1 MEDTIVAISTSVG
14 EGAISIIRLS
24 GHDALNIAS
33 KVFTKDLT
41 KVDSHTIH
49 YGFITSN
56 NEKIDEV
63 LVSVM
68 KAPKTFT
75 REDIVEIN
83 CHGGIATT
91 NKVLE
96 VLLENGARLAEPGE
110 FTKRA
115 FLNGRIDLLE
125 AEATMD
131 LISSKAESARK
142 ISINTLTGETS
153 NLIKNLRSELVKI
166 ISNIEV
172 NIDYPEYEDIE
183 VLTNESILPDIK
195 KFKEKLEE
203 IIKKSEDSKVIKEGI
218 RVGIIGRPNVGKSSL
233 LNSLLEE
240 EKAIVTDVP
249 GTTRD
254 IVEGSLIVS
263 GIPLNIIDTAGIRK
277 TEDTVEK
284 IGVEKSLKII
294 DTSDLLIYILNNNE
308 EITEE
313 EKEILKRGTVDF
325 YTCSYYMS
333 SCITTHE
340 GEATVE
346 GNLAGGAKNPY
357 LQASD
362 WGWQIDPDGLRYSLN
377 EIYERYRIPIMVVE
391 NGLGARDEKAED
403 GQIHDSYR
411 IDYLRRHIEAMYEA
425 TEDGVDLMGYTPW
438 GCIDLVSASTG
449 EMAKRYG
456 FIYVNKFDDGTGDLS
471 REKKDSFDWY
481 KNVIATNGQC
491 L

>member
-284 IGVEKSLKII
+284 IGIEKSLKII

-313 EKEILKRGTVDF
+313 EKEILEKTKNKKRIIVVNKIDLKTKLNKKLLD
-325 YTCSYYMS
+325 SYIEIS
-333 SCITTHE
+333 VKENIGIDKIKDE
-340 GEATVE
+340 IKRLFNIGEIST
-346 GNLAGGAKNPY
+346 NDMTY
-357 LQASD
+357 LSNARS
-362 WGWQIDPDGLRYSLN
+362 IALLKKSLN
-377 EIYERYRIPIMVVE
+377 NINDAINEINNNNPIDIVE
-391 NGLGARDEKAED
+391 LSLKESWNNLGEVIGETYTDELLDE
-403 GQIHDSYR
+403 
-411 IDYLRRHIEAMYEA
+411 L
-425 TEDGVDLMGYTPW
+425 
-438 GCIDLVSASTG
+438 
-449 EMAKRYG
+449 
-456 FIYVNKFDDGTGDLS
+456 FS
-471 REKKDSFDWY
+471 RF
-481 KNVIATNGQC
+481 C
-491 L
+491 LGK

>member
-24 GHDALNIAS
+24 GHDASNIAS

-183 VLTNESILPDIK
+183 VLTNESILPNIK

-313 EKEILKRGTVDF
+313 EKEILEKTKNKKRIIVVNKIDLKTKLNKKLLD
-325 YTCSYYMS
+325 SYIEIS
-333 SCITTHE
+333 VKENIGIDKIKDE
-340 GEATVE
+340 IKRLFNIGEIST
-346 GNLAGGAKNPY
+346 NDMTY
-357 LQASD
+357 LSNARS
-362 WGWQIDPDGLRYSLN
+362 IALLKKSLN
-377 EIYERYRIPIMVVE
+377 NINDAINEINNNNPIDIVE
-391 NGLGARDEKAED
+391 LSLKESWNNLGEVIGETYTDELLDE
-403 GQIHDSYR
+403 
-411 IDYLRRHIEAMYEA
+411 L
-425 TEDGVDLMGYTPW
+425 
-438 GCIDLVSASTG
+438 
-449 EMAKRYG
+449 
-456 FIYVNKFDDGTGDLS
+456 FS
-471 REKKDSFDWY
+471 RF
-481 KNVIATNGQC
+481 C
-491 L
+491 LGK

>member
-24 GHDALNIAS
+24 GHEALNIAS

-313 EKEILKRGTVDF
+313 EKKILEKTKNKKRIIVVNKIDLKTKLDKKLLDSYIEISVKENIGIDKIKDEIKRLFNIGEISTNDMTYLSNARSIALLK
-325 YTCSYYMS
+325 
-333 SCITTHE
+333 
-340 GEATVE
+340 
-346 GNLAGGAKNPY
+346 K
-357 LQASD
+357 
-362 WGWQIDPDGLRYSLN
+362 SLN
-377 EIYERYRIPIMVVE
+377 NINDAINEINNNNPIDIVE
-391 NGLGARDEKAED
+391 LSLKESWNNLGEVIGETYTDELLDE
-403 GQIHDSYR
+403 
-411 IDYLRRHIEAMYEA
+411 L
-425 TEDGVDLMGYTPW
+425 
-438 GCIDLVSASTG
+438 
-449 EMAKRYG
+449 
-456 FIYVNKFDDGTGDLS
+456 FS
-471 REKKDSFDWY
+471 RF
-481 KNVIATNGQC
+481 C
-491 L
+491 LGK

>member
-153 NLIKNLRSELVKI
+153 NLIKNLRSELIKI

-233 LNSLLEE
+233 LNLLLEE

-313 EKEILKRGTVDF
+313 EKEILEKTKNKKRIIVVNKIDLKTKLNKKLLD
-325 YTCSYYMS
+325 SYIEIS
-333 SCITTHE
+333 VKENIGIDKIKDE
-340 GEATVE
+340 IKRLFNIGEIST
-346 GNLAGGAKNPY
+346 NDMTY
-357 LQASD
+357 LSNARS
-362 WGWQIDPDGLRYSLN
+362 IALLKKSLN
-377 EIYERYRIPIMVVE
+377 NINDAINEINNNNPIDIVE
-391 NGLGARDEKAED
+391 LSLKESWNNLGEVIGETYTDELLDE
-403 GQIHDSYR
+403 
-411 IDYLRRHIEAMYEA
+411 L
-425 TEDGVDLMGYTPW
+425 
-438 GCIDLVSASTG
+438 
-449 EMAKRYG
+449 
-456 FIYVNKFDDGTGDLS
+456 FS
-471 REKKDSFDWY
+471 RF
-481 KNVIATNGQC
+481 C
-491 L
+491 LGK

>member
-33 KVFTKDLT
+33 KIFTKDLT

-254 IVEGSLIVS
+254 TVEGSLIVS

-313 EKEILKRGTVDF
+313 EKEILEKTKNKKRIIVVNKIDLKTKLNKKLLD
-325 YTCSYYMS
+325 SYIEIS
-333 SCITTHE
+333 VKENIGIDKIKDE
-340 GEATVE
+340 IKRLFNIGEIST
-346 GNLAGGAKNPY
+346 NDMTY
-357 LQASD
+357 LSNARS
-362 WGWQIDPDGLRYSLN
+362 IALLKKSLN
-377 EIYERYRIPIMVVE
+377 NINDAINEINNNNPIDIVE
-391 NGLGARDEKAED
+391 LSLKESWNNLGEVIGETYTDELLDE
-403 GQIHDSYR
+403 
-411 IDYLRRHIEAMYEA
+411 L
-425 TEDGVDLMGYTPW
+425 
-438 GCIDLVSASTG
+438 
-449 EMAKRYG
+449 
-456 FIYVNKFDDGTGDLS
+456 FS
-471 REKKDSFDWY
+471 RF
-481 KNVIATNGQC
+481 C
-491 L
+491 LGK

>member
-1 MEDTIVAISTSVG
+1 MEDTIVAISTSTGV
-14 EGAISIIRLS
+14 GAISIIRLS
-24 GHDALNIAS
+24 GNDALNIAS
-33 KVFTKDLT
+33 KVFTKNLT

-49 YGFITSN
+49 YGFIKDK

-142 ISINTLTGETS
+142 ISMNTLTGETS
-153 NLIKNLRSELVKI
+153 NLIRDLRSELVKI

-218 RVGIIGRPNVGKSSL
+218 KVGIIGRPNVGKSSL

-240 EKAIVTDVP
+240 EKAIVTDIP

-254 IVEGSLIVS
+254 IVEGSLIVG
-263 GIPLNIIDTAGIRK
+263 GIPLNIIDTAGIRR

-294 DTSDLLIYILNNNE
+294 DTSDLVIYILNNNE

-313 EKEILKRGTVDF
+313 EKELLEKTKNKKRIIVVNKIDLETKLDKKLLDNYIEISVKENIGINKIKEEIKRLFNIGEISPNDMTYLSNARSIALLK
-325 YTCSYYMS
+325 
-333 SCITTHE
+333 
-340 GEATVE
+340 
-346 GNLAGGAKNPY
+346 K
-357 LQASD
+357 
-362 WGWQIDPDGLRYSLN
+362 SLN
-377 EIYERYRIPIMVVE
+377 NINDAIDEINNNNPIDIVE
-391 NGLGARDEKAED
+391 LSLKESWNNLGEVIGETYTDELLDE
-403 GQIHDSYR
+403 
-411 IDYLRRHIEAMYEA
+411 L
-425 TEDGVDLMGYTPW
+425 
-438 GCIDLVSASTG
+438 
-449 EMAKRYG
+449 
-456 FIYVNKFDDGTGDLS
+456 FS
-471 REKKDSFDWY
+471 RF
-481 KNVIATNGQC
+481 C
-491 L
+491 LGK